1 MKWEFVMQITDG
13 IERTQTICAMQIPP
27 SERTLNHLWDKRLR
41 FSPHQPFLA
50 FETGAYETFEDT
62 DARVRR
68 LAGLLIASGVRKGD
82 RVVIVAPNSLT
93 PVHAWMAINL
103 IGAVDV
109 PINPSLRGLPLE
121 HAINLTQA
129 KLILAEDSCLSA
141 LCECEARLDVTDVLF
156 FAGPSAMRHPPD
168 FIRLH
173 VRPLTAI
180 TASTDVRI
188 ETATPGD
195 LASIMLTSGTSGPS
209 KGVMIS
215 HGQAFMAAQQVV
227 DGLRLGADDIH
238 YCCQPLFHM
247 SPRYFAVYAGLI
259 AGTRVWIDRAFQA
272 QHWIDRIRISQATV
286 TIGHGPLLE
295 MIFDQPPREDDANNR
310 LTRIAA
316 APFPKHIADGFE
328 RRFEVKGIEA
338 WGMTEIGMPCWT
350 PYDEPRRAGSCGHVR
365 SDLYDFAVLDP
376 DTDEPLPPGS
386 IGEFAVR
393 PRQPWTIS
401 PGYFNDTPATLRSC
415 RNLWFHTGDAGYI
428 DADGWVY
435 FVDRLKD
442 RIRRRAENIS
452 SYDIE
457 LAASGF
463 PHVKECAAVGV
474 PSSYSMDDD
483 IKLFVVPEAG
493 HELDPLS
500 LLRHIGGLMPHYMVP
515 RFIEFA
521 DQLPRT
527 PTQKLRRAALRQQQ
541 HSDRTWD
548 RKSLGRSLR
557 DILKEPTTADT
568 A

>member
-1 MKWEFVMQITDG
+1 MHAIDNIDRIQAIS
-13 IERTQTICAMQIPP
+13 AMQTPP

-41 FSPHQPFLA
+41 LSPHQPFLA
-50 FETGAYETFEDT
+50 FETGTYETFEDT
-62 DARVRR
+62 DARVKR
-68 LAGLLIASGVRKGD
+68 LAGVLITAGVRKGD
-82 RVVIVAPNSLT
+82 RVVIFAPNTLT
-93 PVHAWMAINL
+93 PIHAWMALNF

-129 KLILAEDSCLSA
+129 RVILAEDSCLAA
-141 LCECEARLDVTDVLF
+141 LNESETRLDTTDVLF
-156 FAGPSAMRHPPD
+156 FAGPSAILHPPA
-168 FIRLH
+168 FTRLR
-173 VRPLTAI
+173 VRSLAEI
-180 TASTDVRI
+180 SANTDVHI
-188 ETATPGD
+188 EAATPGD
-195 LASIMLTSGTSGPS
+195 LASIMLTSGTSGPA

-215 HGQAFMAAQQVV
+215 HAQAFMAAQQVV
-227 DGLRLGADDIH
+227 DGLRLGANDIH

-272 QHWIDRIRISQATV
+272 KHWIDRIRASQATV

-295 MIFDQPPREDDANNR
+295 MIFDQPPRKDDANNH

-350 PYDEPRRAGSCGHVR
+350 PYEEPRRAGSCGHVR

-386 IGEFAVR
+386 VGEFAIR

-401 PGYFNDTPATLRSC
+401 PGYFNDAPATLRSW

-463 PHVKECAAVGV
+463 PNVKECAAVGV

-493 HELDPLS
+493 HKLDPLS
-500 LLRHIGGLMPHYMVP
+500 LLRHIGGLVPHYMVP

-541 HSDRTWD
+541 HSGRTWD
-548 RKSLGRSLR
+548 RKSLGQSLR
-557 DILKEPTTADT
+557 DILKESTTADT

>member
-1 MKWEFVMQITDG
+1 MQVADDKVGRIQAKSAT
-13 IERTQTICAMQIPP
+13 ETPL
-27 SERTLNHLWDKRLR
+27 SERTLNHLWEKRLR
-41 FSPHQPFLA
+41 LSPHQPFLA
-50 FETGAYETFEDT
+50 FESGVYETLEETDT
-62 DARVRR
+62 QIRR
-68 LAGLLIASGVRKGD
+68 LVGSLMAAGVKRDD
-82 RVVIVAPNSLT
+82 RVVIFAPNSLT
-93 PVHAWMAINL
+93 PIHAWMAINF

-109 PINPSLRGLPLE
+109 PINPSLRGLPLV
-121 HAINLTQA
+121 HAINLAQT
-129 KLILAEDSCLSA
+129 KLILAEDSCLA
-141 LCECEARLDVTDVLF
+141 VLHECESRLDATDVLF
-156 FAGPSAMRHPPD
+156 FAGPSEIRRPPT
-168 FIRLH
+168 FTRLH
-173 VRPLTAI
+173 ARPLTDIHGSAE
-180 TASTDVRI
+180 VRI
-188 ETATPGD
+188 EAVAPGD

-215 HGQAFMAAQQVV
+215 HAQAFMAAQQVV
-227 DGLRLGADDIH
+227 DGLRLRADDIH

-295 MIFDQPPREDDANNR
+295 MIFDQPPREDDADNR

-316 APFPKHIADGFE
+316 APFPKHIADSFE
-328 RRFEVKGIEA
+328 CRFEVKGIEA

-376 DTDEPLPPGS
+376 DTDELLPPGS
-386 IGEFAVR
+386 VGEFAVR

-401 PGYFNDTPATLRSC
+401 PGYFNDAPATLRSW

-435 FVDRLKD
+435 FVDRLTD

-483 IKLFVVPEAG
+483 IKLFVVPEAC
-493 HELDPLS
+493 HNLDPLL
-500 LLRHIGGLMPHYMVP
+500 LLRHIGRLVPHYMVP
-515 RFIEFA
+515 RFIEFT

-527 PTQKLRRAALRQQQ
+527 ATQKIRRAALRQQQ
-541 HSDRTWD
+541 HSERTWD
-548 RKSLGRSLR
+548 RQSLGRSLR
-557 DILKEPTTADT
+557 QLIGGVDDR
-568 A
+568 

>member
-1 MKWEFVMQITDG
+1 MHLTGHINRVQAISSA
-13 IERTQTICAMQIPP
+13 RIPS
-27 SERTLNHLWDKRLR
+27 SERTLNHLWEKRLGL
-41 FSPHQPFLA
+41 SPRQPFLA
-50 FETGAYETFEDT
+50 FESGTYETFEET
-62 DARVRR
+62 DARIRQ
-68 LAGLLIASGVRKGD
+68 LAGMLIAASVRKGD
-82 RVVIVAPNSLT
+82 RVVIFAPNSLT
-93 PVHAWMAINL
+93 PIHAWMAINF

-129 KLILAEDSCLSA
+129 KLIFAEDSCLPA
-141 LCECEARLDVTDVLF
+141 LHECEARLDTTDVLF
-156 FAGPSAMRHPPD
+156 FAGPSAVQPPPT
-168 FIRLH
+168 FARLR
-173 VRPLTAI
+173 VRPLTALS
-180 TASTDVRI
+180 ASADIGI
-188 ETATPGD
+188 EAAAPGD

-215 HGQAFMAAQQVV
+215 HAQAFIAAQQVV

-247 SPRYFAVYAGLI
+247 SPRYFAVYAGLL

-272 QHWIDRIRISQATV
+272 HHWIDRIRTSKATV

-295 MIFDQPPREDDANNR
+295 MIFDQRRRDDDNDNR

-316 APFPKHIADGFE
+316 APFPKHIADDFE

-350 PYDEPRRAGSCGHVR
+350 PYDEPRRVGSCGYVR
-365 SDLYDFAVLDP
+365 ADFYDFAVLDP
-376 DTDEPLPPGS
+376 DTDEQLPPGS
-386 IGEFAVR
+386 VGEFAVR
-393 PRQPWTIS
+393 PRQPWIIS
-401 PGYFNDTPATLRSC
+401 PGYFNDASATQRSW

-457 LAASGF
+457 VAAARF
-463 PHVKECAAVGV
+463 PRVKECAAVGV

-483 IKLFVVPEAG
+483 IKLFVVPDAG
-493 HELDPLS
+493 HDPDPLS
-500 LLRHIGGLMPHYMVP
+500 LLRHIGRLVPHYMVP
-515 RFIEFA
+515 RFIAFV

-527 PTQKLRRAALRQQQ
+527 PTQKIRRAALRQEQ
-541 HSDRTWD
+541 DPERTWD
-548 RKSLGRSLR
+548 RKSLGQSLR
-557 DILKEPTTADT
+557 QLLEEPTTIDQA
-568 A
+568 

>member
-1 MKWEFVMQITDG
+1 MQVTDDDIG
-13 IERTQTICAMQIPP
+13 RIQARSATEAPL
-27 SERTLNHLWDKRLR
+27 SERTLNHLWEKRLR
-41 FSPHQPFLA
+41 LSPRQPFLA
-50 FETGAYETFEDT
+50 FESGMYETLEETDT
-62 DARVRR
+62 RIRRLVGSLMAAGVRR
-68 LAGLLIASGVRKGD
+68 DD
-82 RVVIVAPNSLT
+82 RVVIFAPNSLT
-93 PVHAWMAINL
+93 SIHAWMAINF

-109 PINPSLRGLPLE
+109 PINPSLRGLPLV
-121 HAINLTQA
+121 HAINLAQT
-129 KLILAEDSCLSA
+129 KVILAEDSCLAA
-141 LCECEARLDVTDVLF
+141 LHECESRLDATEVLF
-156 FAGPSAMRHPPD
+156 FAGPSEIRRPPT
-168 FIRLH
+168 FTRL
-173 VRPLTAI
+173 RAGPLTDIPGSAE
-180 TASTDVRI
+180 VPI
-188 ETATPGD
+188 EAVAPGD
-195 LASIMLTSGTSGPS
+195 LASIMMTSGTSGPS

-215 HGQAFMAAQQVV
+215 HAQAFTAAQQVV
-227 DGLRLGADDIH
+227 DGLRLRADDIH

-295 MIFDQPPREDDANNR
+295 MIFDQPPRKDDADNR

-316 APFPKHIADGFE
+316 APFPKHIADQFE
-328 RRFEVKGIEA
+328 CRFEVKGIEA

-350 PYDEPRRAGSCGHVR
+350 PYDKPRRAGSCGHVR

-376 DTDEPLPPGS
+376 DTDEQLPPGLV
-386 IGEFAVR
+386 GEFAVR
-393 PRQPWTIS
+393 PRQPWIIS
-401 PGYFNDTPATLRSC
+401 PGYFNDAPASLQSW

-474 PSSYSMDDD
+474 PSPYSMDDD
-483 IKLFVVPEAG
+483 IKLFIVPEVG
-493 HELDPLS
+493 HKLDPVL
-500 LLRHIGGLMPHYMVP
+500 LLRHISSLVPHYMVP
-515 RFIEFA
+515 RFIEFT

-527 PTQKLRRAALRQQQ
+527 ATQKIRRAALRQQQ

-548 RKSLGRSLR
+548 RQSLGRSLR
-557 DILKEPTTADT
+557 QLIDGVDDC
-568 A
+568 

>member
-1 MKWEFVMQITDG
+1 MQAISTM
-13 IERTQTICAMQIPP
+13 ERVQAISAAQIPL
-27 SERTLNHLWDKRLR
+27 SERTLNHLWNKRLR
-41 FSPHQPFLA
+41 LSPHQPFLA
-50 FETGAYETFEDT
+50 FENGAYETFEETDT
-62 DARVRR
+62 QTRR
-68 LAGLLIASGVRKGD
+68 LAASLIAAGVRKGD
-82 RVVIVAPNSLT
+82 RVVIFAPNSLT
-93 PVHAWMAINL
+93 PIHAWMAINF

-129 KLILAEDSCLSA
+129 KLILAEESCLAA
-141 LCECEARLDVTDVLF
+141 LHECESRLDATDVLF
-156 FAGPSAMRHPPD
+156 FAGPSAIRQPPTFTRLRARSLAD
-168 FIRLH
+168 IRGN
-173 VRPLTAI
+173 A
-180 TASTDVRI
+180 DVRI
-188 ETATPGD
+188 EVAAPGD

-215 HGQAFMAAQQVV
+215 HAQAFTAAQQVV
-227 DGLRLGADDIH
+227 DGLRLGANDIH

-247 SPRYFAVYAGLI
+247 SPRYFAVYAGLL

-272 QHWIDRIRISQATV
+272 QHWIDRIRASQATV

-295 MIFDQPPREDDANNR
+295 MIFDQPQRDDDSDNR

-365 SDLYDFAVLDP
+365 SDLYDFAVLNP
-376 DTDEPLPPGS
+376 DTDEPLPSGS
-386 IGEFAVR
+386 VGEFAVR

-401 PGYFNDTPATLRSC
+401 PGYFNDAPATLQSW

-457 LAASGF
+457 LAAAGF

-474 PSSYSMDDD
+474 SSSYSMDDD

-493 HELDPLS
+493 HQLDPS
-500 LLRHIGGLMPHYMVP
+500 HLLRHIGALVPHYMVP

-527 PTQKLRRAALRQQQ
+527 PTQKIRRAVLRQQQ
-541 HSDRTWD
+541 HSERTWD
-548 RKSLGRSLR
+548 RKSLNRSLR
-557 DILKEPTTADT
+557 QLIEEPATADN

>member
-1 MKWEFVMQITDG
+1 MHAIDN
-13 IERTQTICAMQIPP
+13 IDCTQALPATRASP
-27 SERTLNHLWDKRLR
+27 SERTLNHLWMKRLQL
-41 FSPHQPFLA
+41 SPHQPFLA
-50 FETGAYETFEDT
+50 FESGAYETFEDT

-68 LAGLLIASGVRKGD
+68 LAGSLIAAGVRKGD
-82 RVVIVAPNSLT
+82 RVVIFAPNSLT
-93 PVHAWMAINL
+93 PVHAWMAINF
-103 IGAVDV
+103 IGAIDV

-129 KLILAEDSCLSA
+129 KLIIAEDSCLAA
-141 LCECEARLDVTDVLF
+141 LYESESRLDATDVLF
-156 FAGPSAMRHPPD
+156 FAGPLAIPHPPT
-168 FIRLH
+168 FAHLR

-180 TASTDVRI
+180 SASTDVRI
-188 ETATPGD
+188 EPVAPGD
-195 LASIMLTSGTSGPS
+195 IASIMLTSGTSGPS

-227 DGLRLGADDIH
+227 DGLRLDANDIH

-259 AGTRVWIDRAFQA
+259 AGTRVRIDRAFQA
-272 QHWIDRIRISQATV
+272 PHWIDRVRASQATV

-295 MIFDQPPREDDANNR
+295 MIFDQPPREDDADNR

-316 APFPKHIADGFE
+316 APFPKHIAEGFE
-328 RRFEVKGIEA
+328 RRFGVKGIEA

-386 IGEFAVR
+386 VGEFAVR

-401 PGYFNDTPATLRSC
+401 PGYFNDASATLRSW

-474 PSSYSMDDD
+474 PSPYSMDDD

-493 HELDPLS
+493 HKLDPLL
-500 LLRHIGGLMPHYMVP
+500 LLRHIGGLVPHYMVP
-515 RFIEFA
+515 RFIELA

-527 PTQKLRRAALRQQQ
+527 PTQKIRRAVLRQQQ

-548 RKSLGRSLR
+548 RKSLGQSLR
-557 DILKEPTTADT
+557 QLMEEPTAIGP